1 MYVRVSPDREISSI
15 LSWEWGPDGAARAGH
30 AIYPLRVAFRRITLS
45 SELMGNSMGEQNLHH
60 FQTHMAPFIHIKMWS
75 VTRFAL
81 LEKGQSN
88 HTFWGYACMKYCF
101 LSCVISFLYRWIC
114 LLMRFIIGLCMS
126 SHLYVVFCRWHK
138 KLAELPLNPVLHKSM
153 SFHKVLYL
161 QWASSF
167 ACMYTIWRAPAAIPS
182 TELNEHWPPTAAL
195 MRECPQM
202 ESACSKND
210 NVDLLCKWSY
220 LKLQLLVFL
229 PWWDIHLQITF

>member
-1 MYVRVSPDREISSI
+1 
-15 LSWEWGPDGAARAGH
+15 
-30 AIYPLRVAFRRITLS
+30 
-45 SELMGNSMGEQNLHH
+45 
-60 FQTHMAPFIHIKMWS
+60 MWS

-220 LKLQLLVFL
+220 LKLQLLFFFTLVRYSLADHFL
-229 PWWDIHLQITF
+229 IPDRQRYSECLKSIFHDFFKKIFIVYTLVWFKQHMSCNIYIR